1 MRDRSLLFYV
11 IRESR
16 LIKLESFKDQ
26 VLGTGGL
33 HYLIYSGFKLLWVDS
48 RKMYLVEVLCFFLLN
63 LKKNNKS

>member
-11 IRESR
+11 TDTWIST
-16 LIKLESFKDQ
+16 KLESFKDQ